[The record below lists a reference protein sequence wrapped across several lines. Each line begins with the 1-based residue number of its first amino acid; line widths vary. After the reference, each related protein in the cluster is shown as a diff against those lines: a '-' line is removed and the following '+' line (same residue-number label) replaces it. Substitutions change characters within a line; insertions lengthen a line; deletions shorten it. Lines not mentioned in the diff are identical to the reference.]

1 MSDFIQVVSTTETP
15 EQAARIAKHLVAE
28 RLAACVQIEGPL
40 TSRYHWQGR
49 VEETREWRLTAKCRS
64 RTFGEVAAA
73 IRSLHPYDVPEIV
86 ATEIVYADE
95 AYRLWL
101 EQETRGEKGAG

>member
-1 MSDFIQVVSTTETP
+1 
-15 EQAARIAKHLVAE
+15 
-28 RLAACVQIEGPL
+28 
-40 TSRYHWQGR
+40 
-49 VEETREWRLTAKCRS
+49 
-64 RTFGEVAAA
+64 VAAA